1 MEDVFVDRTI
11 DLLLGIVLVGVIVQ
25 GIVLEK
31 KIERLERRIKQLKD
45 E

>member
-31 KIERLERRIKQLKD
+31 KIERLD
-45 E
+45 

>member
-31 KIERLERRIKQLKD
+31 KIERLDRRIKQLKD